1 MIYPDN
7 AATTSVG
14 EKNGDAQAVG
24 VRAGCEGE
32 VAPSPLARAT
42 TRSMAAGPSRLRIK
56 KTGRKYI
63 IDKKC
68 FLTIGRRADDC
79 RRPRCRKV
87 SNLAC

>member
-32 VAPSPLARAT
+32 VAPMPVGKSDHALYGRGFLPFT
-42 TRSMAAGPSRLRIK
+42 DKENGPEIHH
-56 KTGRKYI
+56 
-63 IDKKC
+63 
-68 FLTIGRRADDC
+68 
-79 RRPRCRKV
+79 
-87 SNLAC
+87 